1 MITLRHSPT
10 SPYVRKVMMTLIE
23 CGLEGSVTLIRT
35 DAWSPETDL
44 PKDNPLGKVP
54 ALSLGDGTV
63 LYDSPVICE
72 YLDTLHDGHRLFPAP
87 GPARWAALRQQ
98 ALGDGLNDAAVLR
111 RLELNRPDGE
121 RSQTWADRQARAV
134 ARACDTLE
142 DEAAAGGLPLTP
154 TIGTLSI
161 LCALGYLD
169 FRFAADDW
177 RRGRPALAA
186 WFEKATDRDSYR
198 RTAPPAG

>member
-1 MITLRHSPT
+1 MITLRYSPT
-10 SPYVRKVMMTLIE
+10 SPYVRKVVMTLIE
-23 CGLEGSVTLIRT
+23 CGLEESVTLVRT
-35 DAWSPETDL
+35 DAWSPDTDL

-72 YLDTLHDGHRLFPAP
+72 YLDTLHDGPRLFPAP
-87 GPARWAALRQQ
+87 GPARWTALRQQ

-111 RLELNRPDGE
+111 RLELNRPAGE
-121 RSQTWADRQARAV
+121 RSQAWADRQARAV
-134 ARACDTLE
+134 ARACDALE
-142 DEAAAGGLPLTP
+142 TEAPGLSLAP
-154 TIGTLSI
+154 TIGTVSI

-169 FRFAADDW
+169 FRFAADAW

-186 WFEKATDRDSYR
+186 WFEQAAARDSYR
-198 RTAPPAG
+198 RTAPPA